1 MVGLAPALGA
11 ALALCL
17 ITRPMNAQEPFA
29 GHRPAEAPPDTS
41 ARANAASIS
50 FDRLINTYHWNEIAF
65 YQNYWGPFSLKLG
78 DRFLSTLI
86 QTDRKLIA
94 DEHSLDLTLSQRLW
108 SPLSVAMKATFF
120 SLSDNK
126 NIGISNASSQAVYG
140 GLSYRPVEEVVI
152 DPFIGVRYDHQF
164 DQRDSGPAYL
174 INLAARGV
182 DYNGYQT
189 SLTGMWEYD
198 RLSPRTLETRSAY
211 LTIDRTFFEQTRN
224 SLQFLYT
231 RNRRDFYFTADPQ
244 IQREF
249 NVSQNIETRTE
260 DALTVYDSLAY
271 GVTKRL
277 SISFQGDIYAR
288 DIGRSNR
295 YQSPAGSAGSTP
307 NNEIKELRLESAALI
322 DYMPWNSLHGTA
334 QFSYQERD
342 EDHSVQGEPLTFA
355 GTPGPAAQAEE
366 RKNNHSRRTSLAS
379 GLTLGLPE
387 SDTISL
393 AGSGTLL
400 RYDTP
405 SILNDDDRD
414 ELWYIASAVWFH
426 RLNRHFA
433 FWLQAN
439 VNLTHL
445 VYILSSRSADNTWNR
460 VLRLAPRLAYSPS
473 PDLTTTN
480 TFEVLANYTVYDFE
494 SPSSPIRS
502 YAFRQFSFAD
512 STGLALTRRLRFEWY
527 SLIRVYEQGE
537 LRWSDFSERPLTSFE
552 DQTYLATIRYRLNPG
567 LLFSAGIRYFS
578 QRRYLFNGPERSLDR
593 YLRSI
598 GPVTAIDWD
607 VSDRTRFSTSG
618 WYETQTQTGTAG
630 HSFANMTMSLF
641 VHM

>member
-1 MVGLAPALGA
+1 MVSRLPAAGV
-11 ALALCL
+11 ALVLLFVSHPA
-17 ITRPMNAQEPFA
+17 NAQEGFA
-29 GHRPAEAPPDTS
+29 GHTPAEQPPDTS
-41 ARANAASIS
+41 ARANAASLS
-50 FDRLINTYHWNEIAF
+50 FNRLINTYHWNEAAF
-65 YQNYWGPFSLKLG
+65 YQNFWGPFSLKL
-78 DRFLSTLI
+78 DDNFLSTLI

-94 DEHSLDLTLSQRLW
+94 DEHSLDLTLAQRVW

-140 GLSYRPVEEVVI
+140 GLSYRPVEEVLI

-164 DQRDSGPAYL
+164 DQKDSGPAYL
-174 INLAARGV
+174 LNVAARGL

-198 RLSPRTLETRSAY
+198 RLDPRTLETRSAY
-211 LTIDRTFFEQTRN
+211 LKVDRTFFEQTRN

-231 RNRRDFYFTADPQ
+231 RNRRDFYFIADPR

-277 SISFQGDIYAR
+277 AISFQGDIYAR
-288 DIGRSNR
+288 DIGRRDR
-295 YQSPAGSAGSTP
+295 YQSPAGSLGSTP
-307 NNEIKELRLESAALI
+307 NTDIKELRLESAALI
-322 DYMPWNSLHGTA
+322 DYAPWNSLHATA
-334 QFSYQERD
+334 QFTYQERD
-342 EDHSVQGEPLTFA
+342 EDHGVQGEPLTPA
-355 GTPGPAAQAEE
+355 GTPGAAAVAEE

-379 GLTLGLPE
+379 AMTLGLQE
-387 SDTISL
+387 SDTVSF
-393 AGSGTLL
+393 AGSGSLL

-414 ELWYIASAVWFH
+414 ELWYIANAVWFH

-439 VNLTHL
+439 VSLTHL

-460 VLRLAPRLAYSPS
+460 VFRLVPRLAYAPS
-473 PDLTTTN
+473 ADLTTTN

-502 YAFRQFSFAD
+502 YAFRQFSFTD
-512 STGLALTRRLRFEWY
+512 STGLSLTRRLQFEWF
-527 SLIRVYEQGE
+527 SQFRVYEQGE
-537 LRWSDFSERPLTSFE
+537 LRWSDFSERPQTSFE
-552 DQTYLATIRYRLNPG
+552 DQTYVATLRYRLNPG
-567 LLFSAGIRYFS
+567 LLFSVGIRYFS
-578 QRRYLFNGPERSLDR
+578 QRRYLFNGPERTLDR

-607 VSDRTRFSTSG
+607 VSERTKFSTSG
-618 WYETQTQTGTAG
+618 WFETQTQTGTAG
-630 HSFANMTMSLF
+630 HSFANLTMTLF